1 MQAGDIRDRYLDFM
15 IRVLANTIYEDPAM
29 DPWHRNVFDPS
40 TRNVGADWPSTA
52 HTMVGL
58 TRLRHLRDLVQRTLD
73 DGIAGDYIETG
84 AWRGGCCIL
93 IKGVLAA
100 NGDRERKVYV
110 ADSFEGLPSGNAD
123 RYAADAGD
131 IHHQFRQL
139 AVPLDE
145 VRGNF
150 ARYDLLDSR
159 VVFVKGFFE
168 HTLPALDA
176 GPFALVRLDGDMYES
191 TIVALD
197 ALYPKLSPGGYLVID
212 DYGAVEACRKAVT
225 DYRERE
231 GITTALETIDW
242 TGVYWRKPA
251 VGA

>member
-1 MQAGDIRDRYLDFM
+1 MQAADITDRYLDFL
-15 IRVLANTIYEDPAM
+15 IRVLANTIYEDPSM
-29 DPWHRNVFDPS
+29 DPWHQKVFDAE

-93 IKGVLAA
+93 MKGVLAA

-110 ADSFEGLPSGNAD
+110 ADSFEGLPPGKAD
-123 RYAADAGD
+123 RYAADAD
-131 IHHQFRQL
+131 DTHHQYRQL
-139 AVPLDE
+139 AVSLDE
-145 VRGNF
+145 VRAN
-150 ARYDLLDSR
+150 
-159 VVFVKGFFE
+159 FVKGFFE
-168 HTLPALDA
+168 HTLPTLDA

-197 ALYPKLSPGGYLVID
+197 ALYPKLSPGGFLVVD
-212 DYGAVEACRKAVT
+212 DYGAVEVCRKAVT
-225 DYRERE
+225 DYRQRE
-231 GITTALETIDW
+231 GITTALEKIDW
-242 TGVYWRKPA
+242 TGVCWRKPA
-251 VGA
+251 SGA